1 MIDPMKTNPQTCQT
15 SSMLTYSLGEC
26 ANSLVMN
33 GIFGFAMLFYTKS
46 LGLDPKWAGLAMS
59 LSVFWEAVTE
69 PVMGH
74 LSDNTRSR
82 WGRRHPY
89 MLSGGLLMALCS
101 YLIWTVPGV
110 CRGSQMAVFWY
121 LVTMNLALR
130 TGLTMFFI
138 PYLALGFEMCGDYQG
153 RSRIQGLRWVFN
165 MIANFAGP
173 AMAWTFF
180 FKDKDGLQ
188 ATTVEANYHHMGA
201 TFAIATAI
209 FVVLVCLCTFHW
221 REDTRDAAA
230 RSEHGWFKAFFIE
243 MKQILADRNPRWVFV
258 FIFIVCAGMV
268 IVSSL
273 QMFVYDDF
281 MHFTAGRFVLPG
293 GGELS
298 HTSVAHGST
307 MVGMGLGALL
317 CTRLAGRFDKK
328 GAVLFGG
335 GLSIFCNLMLAVI
348 FLTGWV
354 KPGALWTVGGHD
366 VPLALGLFVLF
377 HATYWLGNGIMLPVA
392 TAMMADVSEIRKL
405 RTGEVRDGGYSAVFS
420 LAMRMAISFSLIVS
434 GWCLSGIG
442 YRVPQGGEKVTQTPE
457 AIQNLGLV
465 TFVVGALIALLALF
479 AIRLY
484 PITRRKLE
492 ELRAGSLP
500 EQGTRGL

>member
-1 MIDPMKTNPQTCQT
+1 MNQKSKSCPTG
-15 SSMLTYSLGEC
+15 SMMTYSLGEC

-46 LGLDPKWAGLAMS
+46 LGLDPKWAGFAMS
-59 LSVFWEAVTE
+59 LSVFWEAITE

-74 LSDNTRSR
+74 ISDNTRSR

-89 MLSGGLLMALCS
+89 MLSGGLLMAVCS
-101 YLIWTVPGV
+101 YLIWAVPDLF
-110 CRGSQMAVFWY
+110 RGSQMSIFWY
-121 LVTMNLALR
+121 LVTMNLLLR

-138 PYLALGFEMCGDYQG
+138 PYLALGFEMCTDYQD
-153 RSRIQGLRWVFN
+153 RSRIQGMRWVFN

-180 FKDKDGLQ
+180 FKDKDGIQ
-188 ATTVEANYHHMGA
+188 ATTVEANYHHMGG

-209 FVVLVCLCTFHW
+209 FVVLVCLFTLHW
-221 REDTRDAAA
+221 RQDTRNAPAN
-230 RSEHGWFKAFFIE
+230 SEHGWFKAFFIE

-281 MHFTAGRFVLPG
+281 MHFTAGRFHLPG

-307 MVGMGLGALL
+307 MIGMALGALI
-317 CTRLAGRFDKK
+317 CTRLTGIFDKK
-328 GAVLFGG
+328 GAVLLGG
-335 GLSIFCNLMLAVI
+335 GLSLFCNIMLAVI

-354 KPGALWTVGGHD
+354 KPGANWTVGGAEL
-366 VPLALGLFVLF
+366 PLALILFVLF
-377 HATYWLGNGIMLPVA
+377 HATYWLGNGIMLPVS

-405 RTGEVRDGGYSAVFS
+405 QTGEVRDGGYSAVFS

-442 YRVPQGGEKVTQTPE
+442 YQVPKAGEKVTQTPE
-457 AIQNLGLV
+457 AIWNLGMV
-465 TFVVGALIALLALF
+465 TFVVGALICLVSLLA
-479 AIRLY
+479 IRMY
-484 PITRRKLE
+484 PVTRQRLE
-492 ELRAGSLP
+492 EIRAKASS
-500 EQGTRGL
+500 

>member
-1 MIDPMKTNPQTCQT
+1 
-15 SSMLTYSLGEC
+15 
-26 ANSLVMN
+26 
-33 GIFGFAMLFYTKS
+33 LFYTKS
-46 LGLDPKWAGLAMS
+46 LGLDPKWAGFAMS

-74 LSDNTRSR
+74 ISDNTRSR

-89 MLSGGLLMALCS
+89 MLSGGLLMAACS
-101 YLIWTVPGV
+101 YLIWAVPDLF
-110 CRGSQMAVFWY
+110 RGSQMSIFWY
-121 LVTMNLALR
+121 LVTMNLLLR

-138 PYLALGFEMCGDYQG
+138 PYLALGFEMCTDYQD
-153 RSRIQGLRWVFN
+153 RSRIQGMRWVFN

-180 FKDKDGLQ
+180 FKDQGGVQ
-188 ATTVEANYHHMGA
+188 ATTVEENYHHMGA
-201 TFAIATAI
+201 TFAIATAV
-209 FVVLVCLCTFHW
+209 FVVLVCLFTSRW
-221 REDTRDAAA
+221 GKDTRHEPD

-243 MKQILADRNPRWVFV
+243 MKQILADPNPRWVFV

-281 MHFTAGRFVLPG
+281 MHFTAGRFILPG

-307 MVGMGLGALL
+307 MIGMALGALV
-317 CTRLAGRFDKK
+317 CTRLTAVFDKK

-335 GLSIFCNLMLAVI
+335 ALSIFCNLMLAAI
-348 FLTGWV
+348 FLTGWI
-354 KPGALWTVGGHD
+354 KPGAVWSVGGMEL
-366 VPLALGLFVLF
+366 PLALMVFVLF
-377 HATYWLGNGIMLPVA
+377 HATYWLGNGIMLPVS

-420 LAMRMAISFSLIVS
+420 LAMRLAISLSLVVS
-434 GWCLSGIG
+434 GWSLAGIG
-442 YRVPQGGEKVTQTPE
+442 YQVPAPADGQEPDAVWR
-457 AIQNLGLV
+457 LGLV
-465 TFVVGALIALLALF
+465 TFVVGSLICLASLV
-479 AIRLY
+479 AIRFY
-484 PITRRKLE
+484 PIGRGDIEKLRRE
-492 ELRAGSLP
+492 VGSAG
-500 EQGTRGL
+500 